1 MWIVNWV
8 FIPSRR
14 VLYKGLLADHCRMAA
29 TVIAFALWA
38 PASFATAQVGEKDAR
53 TDLKEL
59 ITVKKWAHEEFDW
72 RDFYSPDRAGEEL
85 ASSAEQA
92 FLLRIS
98 GRAPDIFDGSM
109 FRRLKSPLY
118 VVADRTFALP
128 PGPPEFRLKKDLSEV
143 QKIANE
149 TGRSACF
156 VTLKTLGMLD
166 AKEEG
171 RGVVIE
177 YSYNEKR
184 PEEASKPPSAS
195 LKGESEES
203 SKGKISLFG
212 GWYRVFVVRDGNGLT
227 MYEGEMIVY

>member
-1 MWIVNWV
+1 MT
-8 FIPSRR
+8 
-14 VLYKGLLADHCRMAA
+14 A
-29 TVIAFALWA
+29 TVIALALLT
-38 PASFATAQVGEKDAR
+38 PASFAVGQVDEKDAR

-59 ITVKKWAHEEFDW
+59 ITVKKWTHEEFDW

-85 ASSAEQA
+85 AATAEQA

-118 VVADRTFALP
+118 VVADRTFKIP

-143 QKIANE
+143 QKIADE
-149 TGRSACF
+149 TGKDASF

-166 AKEEG
+166 AKNEG

-177 YSYNEKR
+177 YSYNVKR
-184 PEEASKPPSAS
+184 PEEASQPPSAS
-195 LKGESEES
+195 LKGESEDS
-203 SKGKISLFG
+203 SKGKLSLFG
-212 GWYRVFVVRDGNGLT
+212 GWYRVFVVRDEKGLT
-227 MYEGEMIVY
+227 MYEGGMIVY

>member
-14 VLYKGLLADHCRMAA
+14 VLYKQFLADHRRMAA
-29 TVIAFALWA
+29 IVIAFALLT
-38 PASFATAQVGEKDAR
+38 PASFVIGQVNEKDAS
-53 TDLKEL
+53 TDPKEL
-59 ITVKKWAHEEFDW
+59 VTVKKWAHEELDC

-85 ASSAEQA
+85 ATTAEQA

-149 TGRSACF
+149 TGRDACF
-156 VTLKTLGMLD
+156 VMLKTLGMLD
-166 AKEEG
+166 AKDEG

-177 YSYNEKR
+177 YSYNVKR

-195 LKGESEES
+195 LKRPNEDS
-203 SKGKISLFG
+203 SKGKVSLFG
-212 GWYRVFVVRDGNGLT
+212 GWYRVFVVRDEKGLT
-227 MYEGEMIVY
+227 MYEGEMVVY